1 MHVVADLVDGLLAIL
16 FEFLL
21 TARDLYPAV
30 ELLLHTSSDL
40 RLTDI
45 NGVYLSL
52 MEEEL
57 LHGELFGNGTVR
69 ISAPRHTFLLSL
81 HTHHLYIGLEDRL
94 VAHHPHDFIDD
105 TALGN
110 RSLFLGCTVM

>member
-1 MHVVADLVDGLLAIL
+1 MHVVADLIDGLLAIL

-21 TARDLYPAV
+21 TTRDLYPAV
-30 ELLLHTSSDL
+30 ELLLYAGGDL
-40 RLTDI
+40 RLADL
-45 NGVYLSL
+45 NRVDLGL

-57 LHGELFGNGTVR
+57 LHGKLLGNGAVG
-69 ISAPRHTFLLSL
+69 IAAPRHTFLLAL

-110 RSLFLGCTVM
+110 RSFLFGRTVM